1 MVCYR
6 SVPWRWLM
14 SKEMKVSTDAL
25 LEAGALWSLSPSCFL
40 WRVSSLPTKHDLM
53 LWSLPRGEREYPAAS
68 SHKTCRSRV
77 SLAASGQRNPASL
90 CVPGSHGLTLTL
102 CGGKT
107 QPNTSAPVL
116 SSPRL
121 WFPEEGNVHVGH
133 TACSTGYP
141 RTCHLQGCL
150 ALSAFGN
157 TNSFVKPGTKVS
169 WWIQNPV
176 REIQAFMHAHSKI
189 TWTFFFFPWKPGL
202 KQGSWSGNLSGER
215 RQQWAACQ
223 GRVSRV
229 GSMGCWSH
237 AYTWEKAAPKPRRGP
252 WCTRVDGLNASGV
265 GAETCLR
272 WAGEVPAVSGLG
284 RGKTRSEA

>member
-1 MVCYR
+1 MK
-6 SVPWRWLM
+6 SVSIVFSLACEFPANKAWPH
-14 SKEMKVSTDAL
+14 AL
-25 LEAGALWSLSPSCFL
+25 VFAPGRARIPSCLFSQNLQEPGISGCL
-40 WRVSSLPTKHDLM
+40 WTAK
-53 LWSLPRGEREYPAAS
+53 PREPL
-68 SHKTCRSRV
+68 RSRV
-77 SLAASGQRNPASL
+77 PWPHSHPVWGQNTAKHQCPCPLQPQALVSR
-90 CVPGSHGLTLTL
+90 
-102 CGGKT
+102 GGKCARGT
-107 QPNTSAPVL
+107 HGMFHRVPPHVSP
-116 SSPRL
+116 PRL
-121 WFPEEGNVHVGH
+121 
-133 TACSTGYP
+133 
-141 RTCHLQGCL
+141 
-150 ALSAFGN
+150 LSPKCIWKYQLLCQ
-157 TNSFVKPGTKVS
+157 TRDKSELMDSKPL
-169 WWIQNPV
+169 

-252 WCTRVDGLNASGV
+252 WYTRVDGLNASGV